1 MTFKY
6 ELKQLPEKPGV
17 YMMVDSLGNIIYI
30 GKAKN
35 LKNRVSQYFNN
46 QKDRAPKVV
55 EMIRHIHTLKYVV
68 TDTELDAL
76 IEECR
81 LIKEIKPRYNKQMKN
96 DKKYSYIKIP
106 AELYPKVTIVNEK
119 IDDGALYFG
128 PFTSP
133 QQVETVVQYLKDF
146 YPIRKC
152 STPGLVKRTNGCL
165 FLQLGT
171 CLGVCT
177 GRVDPD
183 EYKVIIEKIRQ
194 LLNGDGTAVQELSQ
208 KMDMAIETLN
218 FEKAAQY
225 SVYLLGLRH
234 VIGKQRLVQ
243 SSSKNRNILAVE
255 VIDTELAK
263 LFLIKGN
270 KILYRKVFNIATAGI
285 SELRQDLNQIIR
297 DKFVTENSGIVRLTQ
312 NDIDEAQII
321 CSYLKKN
328 RSRIPSFWIPSI
340 RLNKESNDLDAIV
353 LKIINRITS
362 GNLSDGYIFN

>member
-1 MTFKY
+1 MTFNY
-6 ELKQLPEKPGV
+6 EPKQLPEKPGV
-17 YMMVDSLGNIIYI
+17 YMMVDSLGNIIYV

-55 EMIRHIHTLKYVV
+55 EMIRHIHTLKYIV
-68 TDTELDAL
+68 TDTELDAF

-106 AELYPKVTIVNEK
+106 TELYPKVSIVNEK
-119 IDDGALYFG
+119 VDDGALYFG

-133 QQVETVVQYLKDF
+133 QRVETVLQYLKDF

-177 GRVDPD
+177 GRVCPN
-183 EYKVIIEKIRQ
+183 EYQVYIEKIRQ
-194 LLNGDGTAVQELSQ
+194 LLNGNDRTAVQELS
-208 KMDMAIETLN
+208 KRMDTAIGNLN

-225 SVYLLGLRH
+225 SAYLQGLQH

-243 SSSKNRNILAVE
+243 SSSKNRNLL
-255 VIDTELAK
+255 VIEFIDIELAK

-270 KILYRKVFNIATAGI
+270 KILYRKVLNIVSSGF
-285 SELRQDLNQIIR
+285 SELRQDLNQLIR

-312 NDIDEAQII
+312 HDIDEAQII
-321 CSYLKKN
+321 YSYLKKN
-328 RSRIPSFWIPSI
+328 RSRILSFWIPSTQ
-340 RLNKESNDLDAIV
+340 LNGETSALDATVLTIV
-353 LKIINRITS
+353 NRIT
-362 GNLSDGYIFN
+362 